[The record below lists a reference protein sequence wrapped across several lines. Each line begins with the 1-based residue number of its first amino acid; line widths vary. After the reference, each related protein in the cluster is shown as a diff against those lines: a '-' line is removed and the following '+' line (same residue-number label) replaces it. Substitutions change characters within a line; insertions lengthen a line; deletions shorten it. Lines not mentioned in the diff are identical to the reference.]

1 MSLSV
6 ATRSVDVATLSV
18 VRINNLA
25 SFGNCFNGSKVG
37 VSTSEHVH
45 QSSGNSS
52 HVEPRQ
58 PIKKWNQTNQSK
70 LFECFN
76 IFHYKILSLVK
87 KLYHG
92 NEI

>member
-25 SFGNCFNGSKVG
+25 SFKQRNHRANPAPAYRSGIYQALADFSNIKPWQTAEQWDKPNTSKY
-37 VSTSEHVH
+37 
-45 QSSGNSS
+45 
-52 HVEPRQ
+52 
-58 PIKKWNQTNQSK
+58 SK
-70 LFECFN
+70 SLYV
-76 IFHYKILSLVK
+76 FHYKILSLVQ

>member
-1 MSLSV
+1 MILSV

-25 SFGNCFNGSKVG
+25 SFGNCLDRSKIG
-37 VSTSEHVH
+37 ISTSKRIH
-45 QSSGNSS
+45 QSSSYPS
-52 HVEPRQ
+52 HVEPWQ
-58 PIKKWNQTNQSK
+58 PIKARNQANQSK

>member
-1 MSLSV
+1 MILSIT
-6 ATRSVDVATLSV
+6 TRSVDVATLGV
-18 VRINNLA
+18 VCVDDLT
-25 SFGNCFNGSKVG
+25 SFDNCFNGSKVG
-37 VSTSEHVH
+37 VSTSERVH

>member
-1 MSLSV
+1 MILSIT
-6 ATRSVDVATLSV
+6 TRSINISALGVVCVDDLT
-18 VRINNLA
+18 
-25 SFGNCFNGSKVG
+25 SFGNCFNRPKVS
-37 VSTSEHVH
+37 VSTSKRVH
-45 QSSGNSS
+45 QSSSNSS
-52 HVEPRQ
+52 HVEPWQ

>member
-25 SFGNCFNGSKVG
+25 SFSNCLDRAKVG
-37 VSTSEHVH
+37 ISTSKRVH
-45 QSSGNSS
+45 QSSSNFS
-52 HVEPRQ
+52 HIEPWQ
-58 PIKKWNQTNQSK
+58 PIKKWNQANQSK

-76 IFHYKILSLVK
+76 IFHYKILSLVQ

>member
-1 MSLSV
+1 MILSIT
-6 ATRSVDVATLSV
+6 TRSVDVATLSV
-18 VRINNLA
+18 VRINNFTG
-25 SFGNCFNGSKVG
+25 FGNCLDRAKVG
-37 VSTSEHVH
+37 ISTSKRVH
-45 QSSGNSS
+45 QSSSNSS
-52 HVEPRQ
+52 HVEPWQ
-58 PIKKWNQTNQSK
+58 PIKKWNQANQSK

>member
-1 MSLSV
+1 MILSIT
-6 ATRSVDVATLSV
+6 TRSIDVAALSV

-25 SFGNCFNGSKVG
+25 SFGNCFNGPKVG
-37 VSTSEHVH
+37 VSTGKRVH
-45 QSSGNSS
+45 QPSSNSS
-52 HVEPRQ
+52 HVEPWQ
-58 PIKKWNQTNQSK
+58 PIKKWNQTDQSK

>member
-6 ATRSVDVATLSV
+6 AMRSVDVATLGV
-18 VRINNLA
+18 VCVDDLT
-25 SFGNCFNGSKVG
+25 SFGNCLDRSKIG
-37 VSTSEHVH
+37 ISTSKRIH
-45 QSSGNSS
+45 QSSSYPS
-52 HVEPRQ
+52 HVEPWQ
-58 PIKKWNQTNQSK
+58 PIKARNQANQSK